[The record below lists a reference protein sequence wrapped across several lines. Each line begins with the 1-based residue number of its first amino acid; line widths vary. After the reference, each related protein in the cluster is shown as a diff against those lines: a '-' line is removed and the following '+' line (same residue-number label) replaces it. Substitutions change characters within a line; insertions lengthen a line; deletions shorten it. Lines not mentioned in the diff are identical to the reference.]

1 MSSSEISESPLIQTF
16 PDRNI
21 IKEFCNTKLNDNG
34 KFSNPADNKNCMCD
48 NQFYELTIETEAI
61 KFYVFKE
68 SITEIKNQSEQR
80 NNKETINFFR
90 NKINF
95 DASK

>member
-1 MSSSEISESPLIQTF
+1 
-16 PDRNI
+16 
-21 IKEFCNTKLNDNG
+21 
-34 KFSNPADNKNCMCD
+34 MCD
-48 NQFYELTIETEAI
+48 NQFYDLTIETEAS

-68 SITEIKNQSEQR
+68 SITEIKNQSEQQ